1 LDVLDEL
8 VLNNSFSG
16 ITVKKITISIM
27 KKTGILTLAA
37 IVLTSNMGY
46 SFCGFYVAKADVKLF
61 NKTSQ
66 VIIAKNGDKQTVTMS
81 SDFEGEVK
89 DFAMVVPVPVVLEE
103 KDIKT
108 VNQSIFGKLEDY
120 SAPRLVSY
128 YDENPCY
135 EPVDYNDDSYDL
147 MESVQ
152 SAPMM
157 LNMKAVPDSYGVT
170 VEAQYQIGT
179 YDILI
184 LSAKE
189 SGGLETWLNDNGYK
203 MPVGA
208 KEVLD
213 PYIKTNMKFFVCKV
227 NLQQYAKS
235 GAVDLDPLQITYTS
249 PKFMLPI
256 RLGMANANGVQD
268 LVIYMYSKVGRIE
281 TTNYRT
287 SLIPTDFKVPL
298 FVQNEFGVFYRD
310 LYNKAWKREGQN
322 TVFLEYAWEVSPN
335 QTQFCDPCVGDPPV
349 VTDLKEAGVDWL
361 ELQGTDYHTQ
371 ARTYAGNVYFT
382 RLHLTYDRAHFPQ
395 DLLFQETA
403 NKERFQGRYI
413 ITHPASGD
421 FSCEKGQTYI
431 KDLNKR
437 RWNELYTYQ
446 WLTGRDIT
454 THYEYPKE
462 FDQYLTSGSPKKQ
475 GSLIG
480 DGFTPEQVGEQKYSM
495 LSFFVSLLAFAGV
508 VFALSRKRKTQEA
521 KA

>member
-1 LDVLDEL
+1 M
-8 VLNNSFSG
+8 
-16 ITVKKITISIM
+16 KKILIV
-27 KKTGILTLAA
+27 TLAA
-37 IVLTSNMGY
+37 ILFTSNMGY
-46 SFCGFYVAKADVKLF
+46 SFCGFYVAKSDVKLF

-103 KDIKT
+103 KDIRT

-128 YDENPCY
+128 YDQTPCY
-135 EPVDYNDDSYDL
+135 VERDDYDYD
-147 MESVQ
+147 MVAAAPEMMRMSVANVTTTQ
-152 SAPMM
+152 S
-157 LNMKAVPDSYGVT
+157 LGVT
-170 VEAQYQIGT
+170 IEAQYQIGT

-227 NLQQYAKS
+227 NLEKFANKGS
-235 GAVDLDPLQITYTS
+235 VDLDPLQITYTS

-268 LVIYMYSKVGRIE
+268 LIIYMYSKIGRIE

-298 FVQNEFGVFYRD
+298 FAKDEFGVFYRD
-310 LYNKAWKREGQN
+310 LYNKAWGREGKN

-335 QTQFCDPCVGDPPV
+335 QTQFCDPCVGDPPM

-361 ELQGTDYHTQ
+361 TLATQDYHTQ
-371 ARTYAGNVYFT
+371 ARTYAGNVFFT

-403 NKERFQGRYI
+403 NKEKFQGRYI
-413 ITHPASGD
+413 ITYPASGD
-421 FSCEKGQTYI
+421 LSCAEGQTYI
-431 KDLNKR
+431 KDLGKR

-454 THYEYPKE
+454 AHYDYPKE
-462 FDQYLTSGSPKKQ
+462 FDRYLTGGAAKKQ
-475 GSLIG
+475 GSFL
-480 DGFTPEQVGEQKYSM
+480 TPEEFIPEHATKSESNM
-495 LSFFVSLLAFAGV
+495 ISFFTSVLAFAGV
-508 VFALSRKRKTQEA
+508 MFALSRKRKSKEQTVPNS
-521 KA
+521 

>member
-1 LDVLDEL
+1 M
-8 VLNNSFSG
+8 
-16 ITVKKITISIM
+16 KKIPLLLAV
-27 KKTGILTLAA
+27 ILF
-37 IVLTSNMGY
+37 TSNVGY
-46 SFCGFYVAKADVKLF
+46 SFCGFYVAKADIKLF

-66 VIIAKNGDKQTVTMS
+66 VIIAKNGDRQTVTMS

-103 KDIKT
+103 KDIRT
-108 VNQSIFGKLEDY
+108 VNHSIFDKLDTY
-120 SAPRLVSY
+120 SAPRLVEY
-128 YDENPCY
+128 YDESPCY
-135 EPVDYNDDSYDL
+135 VERDYDDFAAKVPMEAMKMSVSYDANEGAKDL
-147 MESVQ
+147 
-152 SAPMM
+152 
-157 LNMKAVPDSYGVT
+157 GVT
-170 VEAQYQIGT
+170 IEAQYTVGT

-189 SGGLETWLNDNGYK
+189 SGGLDTWLNDNGYK

-227 NLQQYAKS
+227 NLTEYAKT
-235 GAVDLDPLQITYTS
+235 GAVDLDPLQISYVS

-256 RLGMANANGVQD
+256 RLGMANSSGVQD
-268 LVIYMYSKVGRIE
+268 LVIYLYSKVGRIE

-298 FVQNEFGVFYRD
+298 FVQGEFGEFYRD
-310 LYNKAWKREGQN
+310 LYNKAWTREAKN
-322 TVFLEYAWEVSPN
+322 TVFLEYAWDVSPT

-361 ELQGTDYHTQ
+361 TLESQDYHTQ
-371 ARTYAGNVYFT
+371 ARNYTGFVYFT
-382 RLHLTYDRAHFPQ
+382 RMHLTYDREHFPQ

-413 ITHPASGD
+413 ITHPAAGD

-431 KDLNKR
+431 QDLNKR

-454 THYEYPKE
+454 AHYDYPKE
-462 FDQYLTSGSPKKQ
+462 FDHFLNKTPQGKKQ
-475 GSLIG
+475 GSMVPLSE
-480 DGFTPEQVGEQKYSM
+480 FTPEKVGEPKGDM
-495 LSFFVSLLAFAGV
+495 MAFFVSMISLAAV
-508 VFALSRKRKTQEA
+508 AFALSRKRKPTPIALKNDQTQ
-521 KA
+521 

>member
-1 LDVLDEL
+1 
-8 VLNNSFSG
+8 
-16 ITVKKITISIM
+16 M
-27 KKTGILTLAA
+27 KKVIALFLAGIISVQSFA
-37 IVLTSNMGY
+37 
-46 SFCGFYVAKADVKLF
+46 FCGFYVAKADVKLF

-81 SDFEGEVK
+81 SDFEGDVK
-89 DFAMVVPVPVVLEE
+89 DFAMVVPVPVILERD
-103 KDIKT
+103 DIRT
-108 VNQSIFGKLEDY
+108 VSHGLFDKLDDY
-120 SAPRLVSY
+120 SAPRLVEY

-135 EPVDYNDDSYDL
+135 VRDNQVYYYPAGATSVEQILDFASIAVNDSL
-147 MESVQ
+147 
-152 SAPMM
+152 
-157 LNMKAVPDSYGVT
+157 GVKIEAKYT
-170 VEAQYQIGT
+170 VGE

-189 SGGLETWLNDNGYK
+189 SGGLETWLNTNGYK

-227 NLQQYAKS
+227 NLENYNVA
-235 GAVDLDPLQITYTS
+235 GAVPLSPLQITYES

-268 LVIYMYSKVGRIE
+268 LIIYMYSKVGRIE

-298 FVQNEFGVFYRD
+298 FVQNEFGEFYRD
-310 LYNKAWKREGQN
+310 LYNRAWTREGKN

-335 QTQFCDPCVGDPPV
+335 QTQFCDPCVGDPPM

-361 ELQGTDYHTQ
+361 TLENTDYHTQ

-395 DLLFQETA
+395 DLTFQETP

-413 ITHPASGD
+413 LTHPANGD
-421 FSCEKGQTYI
+421 FTCEKGQAYI
-431 KDLNKR
+431 KELGKR

-446 WLTGRDIT
+446 WLTGREIT
-454 THYEYPKE
+454 THYDYAKEY
-462 FDQYLTSGSPKKQ
+462 DQYLKKDDKTGKKQ
-475 GSLIG
+475 GSFVPLTDFEG
-480 DGFTPEQVGEQKYSM
+480 PEKVGEPQNSVNAFLLSL
-495 LSFFVSLLAFAGV
+495 LSFLAV
-508 VFALSRKRKTQEA
+508 VFALSRKRKPLCIS
-521 KA
+521 

>member
-1 LDVLDEL
+1 M
-8 VLNNSFSG
+8 
-16 ITVKKITISIM
+16 KKIA
-27 KKTGILTLAA
+27 ILTLA
-37 IVLTSNMGY
+37 IIMFTSNMGY

-61 NKTSQ
+61 NKSSQ
-66 VIIAKNGDKQTVTMS
+66 VVIAKNGDKQTVTMS

-89 DFAMVVPVPVVLEE
+89 DFAMVVPVPVILKRE
-103 KDIKT
+103 DIRT
-108 VNQSIFGKLEDY
+108 VSAGLFSKLDDY
-120 SAPRLVSY
+120 SAPRLVEY

-135 EPVDYNDDSYDL
+135 VPPVYDDY
-147 MESVQ
+147 
-152 SAPMM
+152 PMAVNAEAM
-157 LNMKAVPDSYGVT
+157 TMTLNEVSMSKAANLGVT
-170 VEAQYQIGT
+170 IEAQYQVDE

-227 NLQQYAKS
+227 NLDNYKMQ
-235 GAVDLDPLQITYTS
+235 GAVDLSPLQITYES

-268 LVIYMYSKVGRIE
+268 LIVYMYSKIGRIE

-298 FVQNEFGVFYRD
+298 FVQSEFGEFYRD
-310 LYNKAWKREGQN
+310 LYNKAWSREGKN
-322 TVFLEYAWEVSPN
+322 TVFLEYAWEVSPT

-361 ELQGTDYHTQ
+361 ELSSTDYHTG
-371 ARTYAGNVYFT
+371 ARNYVGNVYFT

-395 DLLFQETA
+395 DLTFQETP

-413 ITHPASGD
+413 ITHPANGD

-431 KDLNKR
+431 KDLGKR

-446 WLTGRDIT
+446 WLTGREIT
-454 THYEYPKE
+454 SHYDYAKEY
-462 FDQYLTSGSPKKQ
+462 DQHLNKANQSGKKQ
-475 GSLIG
+475 GSFVSFAEFEG
-480 DGFTPEQVGEQKYSM
+480 PEQVGGENDNSM
-495 LSFFVSLLAFAGV
+495 FMFFLSMISFAAI
-508 VFALSRKRKTQEA
+508 VFSLSRKREVATGKIAE
-521 KA
+521 K

>member
-1 LDVLDEL
+1 MAAVVL
-8 VLNNSFSG
+8 
-16 ITVKKITISIM
+16 M
-27 KKTGILTLAA
+27 
-37 IVLTSNMGY
+37 SNMGY

-81 SDFEGEVK
+81 SDFEGDVK

-103 KDIKT
+103 KDIRT

-120 SAPRLVSY
+120 SSPRLVSY
-128 YDENPCY
+128 YDETPCY
-135 EPVDYNDDSYDL
+135 VPRYDYDYGTEAL
-147 MESVQ
+147 MSVADA
-152 SAPMM
+152 APMM
-157 LNMKAVPDSYGVT
+157 RMTNVAEDTYHVT
-170 VEAQYQIGT
+170 VEAQYEIGT

-189 SGGLETWLNDNGYK
+189 SGGLEAWLNDNGYK

-227 NLQQYAKS
+227 NLEKFANK
-235 GAVDLDPLQITYTS
+235 GVVDLDPLQITYTS

-256 RLGMANANGVQD
+256 RLGMANASGVQD
-268 LVIYMYSKVGRIE
+268 LVIYMYSKIGRIE

-298 FVQNEFGVFYRD
+298 FVQNEFGEFYRD
-310 LYNKAWKREGQN
+310 LYDKAWTREGKN

-335 QTQFCDPCVGDPPV
+335 QTQFCDPCVGDPPM

-361 ELQGTDYHTQ
+361 TLASQDYHTQ
-371 ARTYAGNVYFT
+371 ARTYAGNVFFT
-382 RLHLTYDRAHFPQ
+382 RMHLKYDRAHFPQ

-403 NKERFQGRYI
+403 NKEKFQGRYI

-421 FSCEKGQTYI
+421 LSCEKGQTYI
-431 KDLNKR
+431 QDLSKR

-454 THYEYPKE
+454 SHYDYPKE
-462 FDQYLTSGSPKKQ
+462 YNQFLTSPGAKKQ
-475 GSLIG
+475 GNIIPVNDFIPEHATKSIG
-480 DGFTPEQVGEQKYSM
+480 NM
-495 LSFFVSLLAFAGV
+495 LTFFVSVLAFAGV
-508 VFALSRKRKTQEA
+508 LFALSRKRKAANLGIKT
-521 KA
+521 

>member
-1 LDVLDEL
+1 
-8 VLNNSFSG
+8 
-16 ITVKKITISIM
+16 M
-27 KKTGILTLAA
+27 KKTLILTLAV
-37 IVLTSNMGY
+37 IMLTSNIGY

-89 DFAMVVPVPVVLEE
+89 DFAMVVPVPVVLAE

-120 SAPRLVSY
+120 SSPRLVSY
-128 YDENPCY
+128 YDEAPCY
-135 EPVDYNDDSYDL
+135 DPQRYYEDGMVLSEVSFNS
-147 MESVQ
+147 MAKVSMMAVQ
-152 SAPMM
+152 
-157 LNMKAVPDSYGVT
+157 DSYGVT
-170 VEAQYQIGT
+170 VEAKYQIGT

-184 LSAKE
+184 LSANE
-189 SGGLETWLNDNGYK
+189 SGGLEKWLNDNGYK

-227 NLQQYAKS
+227 NLDKYANT

-298 FVQNEFGVFYRD
+298 FVQNEFGEFYRD
-310 LYNKAWKREGQN
+310 LYDKAWSREGKN

-335 QTQFCDPCVGDPPV
+335 QTQFCDPCTGDPPM

-361 ELQGTDYHTQ
+361 ELATTDYHTQ
-371 ARTYAGNVYFT
+371 ARTYAGNVFFT
-382 RLHLTYDRAHFPQ
+382 RMHLKYDRAHFPQ

-421 FSCEKGQTYI
+421 FTCEKGQTYI
-431 KDLNKR
+431 QDLGKR

-454 THYEYPKE
+454 AHYDYPKE
-462 FDQYLTSGSPKKQ
+462 YNQYLTSPGAKKQ
-475 GSLIG
+475 GSIIPVN
-480 DGFTPEQVGEQKYSM
+480 DFTPEHATQSTGNMVT
-495 LSFFVSLLAFAGV
+495 FFMSVLAFAGV
-508 VFALSRKRKTQEA
+508 VFALTRKRKSKLLEV
-521 KA
+521 KS

>member
-1 LDVLDEL
+1 
-8 VLNNSFSG
+8 
-16 ITVKKITISIM
+16 M
-27 KKTGILTLAA
+27 KKVLILTLAA
-37 IVLTSNMGY
+37 IVFTSNVGY
-46 SFCGFYVAKADVKLF
+46 SFCGFYVAKSDIKLF

-89 DFAMVVPVPVVLEE
+89 DFAMVVPVPVVLAE
-103 KDIKT
+103 KDIRT

-120 SAPRLVSY
+120 SAPRLVEY
-128 YDENPCY
+128 YDETPCY
-135 EPVDYNDDSYDL
+135 NDYDKNLSDSVMVFTQAL
-147 MESVQ
+147 MKRSVTN
-152 SAPMM
+152 
-157 LNMKAVPDSYGVT
+157 LAVGSLGVT

-189 SGGLETWLNDNGYK
+189 SGGLEQWLNDNGYK

-227 NLQQYAKS
+227 NLDQYART

-268 LVIYMYSKVGRIE
+268 LIIYMYSKVGRIE

-298 FVQNEFGVFYRD
+298 FVKNDFGPFYRD
-310 LYNKAWKREGQN
+310 LYNKAWSREGKN

-335 QTQFCDPCVGDPPV
+335 QTQFCDPCVGDPPM

-361 ELQGTDYHTQ
+361 ELASQDYHTQ
-371 ARTYAGNVYFT
+371 ARTYAGSVYFT
-382 RLHLTYDRAHFPQ
+382 RMHLTYDRAHFPQ

-421 FSCEKGQTYI
+421 LSCAEGQTYI
-431 KDLNKR
+431 QDLSKR

-446 WLTGRDIT
+446 WLTGNDIG
-454 THYEYPKE
+454 THYDYPKE
-462 FDQYLTSGSPKKQ
+462 YNQYLKTGTPTKQ
-475 GSLIG
+475 GSMIALS
-480 DGFTPEQVGEQKYSM
+480 DFTPEKAGGAHSNM
-495 LSFFVSLLAFAGV
+495 MTFFISVLAFAGV
-508 VFALSRKRKTQEA
+508 VFALSRKRKPKEETKVANDTMIQ
-521 KA
+521 

>member
-1 LDVLDEL
+1 
-8 VLNNSFSG
+8 
-16 ITVKKITISIM
+16 M
-27 KKTGILTLAA
+27 KKVLILTLAA
-37 IVLTSNMGY
+37 IVFTSNMGY
-46 SFCGFYVAKADVKLF
+46 SFCGFYVAKADIKLF

-66 VIIAKNGDKQTVTMS
+66 VIIAKNGERQTVTMS
-81 SDFEGEVK
+81 SDFQGDVK
-89 DFAMVVPVPVVLEE
+89 DFAMVVPVPVVLEK
-103 KDIKT
+103 KDIRT
-108 VNQSIFGKLEDY
+108 VSKNLFDKLDEY
-120 SAPRLVSY
+120 SAPRLVEY
-128 YDENPCY
+128 YDETPCY
-135 EPVDYNDDSYDL
+135 VEREYEEYPVALAEASMDVMTTSMSYQDN
-147 MESVQ
+147 
-152 SAPMM
+152 A
-157 LNMKAVPDSYGVT
+157 SYGVV

-189 SGGLETWLNDNGYK
+189 SGGLEQWLIDNDYK

-227 NLQQYAKS
+227 NLQEYAKTGS
-235 GAVDLDPLQITYTS
+235 VDLDPLQISYNS

-256 RLGMANANGVQD
+256 RLGMANADGVQD
-268 LVIYMYSKVGRIE
+268 LVIYMYSKIGRIE

-298 FVQNEFGVFYRD
+298 FVQGEFGEFYRD

-335 QTQFCDPCVGDPPV
+335 QTQFCDPCVGDPPM

-361 ELQGTDYHTQ
+361 ELASQDYHTQ

-382 RLHLTYDRAHFPQ
+382 RMHLTYDRAHFPQ

-421 FSCEKGQTYI
+421 LSCEKGQTYI
-431 KDLNKR
+431 GELNKR

-454 THYEYPKE
+454 SHYDYPKE
-462 FDQYLTSGSPKKQ
+462 YNQFLKSGAPKKQ
-475 GSLIG
+475 GSMISLEN
-480 DGFTPEQVGEQKYSM
+480 FSPEKAGKNENGM
-495 LSFFVSLLAFAGV
+495 MTFFVSVISFAGI
-508 VFALSRKRKTQEA
+508 VFALSRKRRQ
-521 KA
+521 KAETELSR

>member
-1 LDVLDEL
+1 
-8 VLNNSFSG
+8 
-16 ITVKKITISIM
+16 M
-27 KKTGILTLAA
+27 KKAPLLLAV
-37 IVLTSNMGY
+37 IMFSSSIGY
-46 SFCGFYVAKADVKLF
+46 SFCGFYVAKADIKLF

-108 VNQSIFGKLEDY
+108 VNHSIFDKLDDY
-120 SAPRLVSY
+120 SAPRLVEY

-135 EPVDYNDDSYDL
+135 VPRDNQVYLYAESKSAMKMNLSG
-147 MESVQ
+147 SVQ
-152 SAPMM
+152 VDSAM
-157 LNMKAVPDSYGVT
+157 GVKI
-170 VEAQYQIGT
+170 EAKYTIGT

-189 SGGLETWLNDNGYK
+189 SGGLEMWLNQNGYK

-227 NLQQYAKS
+227 NLEEFAKK

-256 RLGMANANGVQD
+256 RLGMANSNGVQD
-268 LVIYMYSKVGRIE
+268 LIVYLYSKVGRIE

-298 FVQNEFGVFYRD
+298 FVQNEFGEFYRD
-310 LYNKAWKREGQN
+310 LYNKAWTREGKN
-322 TVFLEYAWEVSPN
+322 TVFLEYGWDVSPT

-361 ELQGTDYHTQ
+361 ELTSQDYHTQ
-371 ARTYAGNVYFT
+371 ARTYQGFVYFT
-382 RLHLTYDRAHFPQ
+382 RMHLTYDREHFPQ

-413 ITHPASGD
+413 LTHPANGD

-454 THYEYPKE
+454 AHYDYPKE
-462 FDQYLTSGSPKKQ
+462 YDIYLNKDAQGKKQ
-475 GSLIG
+475 GSFIPVS
-480 DGFTPEQVGEQKYSM
+480 DFTPEKAGEPTNDMMAFFISI
-495 LSFFVSLLAFAGV
+495 LSLVAV
-508 VFALSRKRKTQEA
+508 VFALSRKRTVEPQEI
-521 KA
+521 K

>member
-1 LDVLDEL
+1 M
-8 VLNNSFSG
+8 
-16 ITVKKITISIM
+16 KKIALLLAVIM
-27 KKTGILTLAA
+27 F
-37 IVLTSNMGY
+37 TSNIGY
-46 SFCGFYVAKADVKLF
+46 SFCGFYVAKADIKLF
-61 NKTSQ
+61 NKSSQ

-89 DFAMVVPVPVVLEE
+89 DFAMVIPVPVVLAE
-103 KDIKT
+103 KDIRT
-108 VNQSIFGKLEDY
+108 VNQSIFGKLDDY
-120 SAPRLVSY
+120 SAPRLVEY
-128 YDENPCY
+128 YDETPCY
-135 EPVDYNDDSYDL
+135 EERNYYASDTVMVFTQKFMRMSMAD
-147 MESVQ
+147 
-152 SAPMM
+152 APAGSM
-157 LNMKAVPDSYGVT
+157 GVT

-189 SGGLETWLNDNGYK
+189 SGGLEQWLNDNGYK
-203 MPVGA
+203 MPIGA

-227 NLQQYAKS
+227 NLEQYANS

-256 RLGMANANGVQD
+256 RLGMANSNGVQD
-268 LVIYMYSKVGRIE
+268 LIIYMYSKVGRIE

-298 FVQNEFGVFYRD
+298 FVQSDFGPFYRD
-310 LYNKAWKREGQN
+310 LYNKAWTREGKN

-335 QTQFCDPCVGDPPV
+335 QTQFCDPCVGDPPM

-361 ELQGTDYHTQ
+361 ELASQDYHTQ

-382 RLHLTYDRAHFPQ
+382 RMHLTYDRAHFPQ

-413 ITHPASGD
+413 LTHPASGD
-421 FSCEKGQTYI
+421 LSCEKGQTYI
-431 KDLNKR
+431 QELGKR

-454 THYEYPKE
+454 AHYDYPKE
-462 FDQYLTSGSPKKQ
+462 LDNQLVKTGAGKQ
-475 GSLIG
+475 GSFIPIS
-480 DGFTPEQVGEQKYSM
+480 DFTPEQTGAGNNNMMTFFISM
-495 LSFFVSLLAFAGV
+495 LAFAAV
-508 VFALSRKRKTQEA
+508 VFALSRKKKVAVSSLGTPEFDG
-521 KA
+521 KSN

>member
-1 LDVLDEL
+1 
-8 VLNNSFSG
+8 
-16 ITVKKITISIM
+16 M
-27 KKTGILTLAA
+27 KKVLILTLAA
-37 IVLTSNMGY
+37 IVFTSNMGY

-61 NKTSQ
+61 NKSSQ

-108 VNQSIFGKLEDY
+108 VSASIFTKLDDY
-120 SAPRLVSY
+120 SAPRLVEY

-135 EPVDYNDDSYDL
+135 VEPDYDYPMAVAGAAYDNIAITT
-147 MESVQ
+147 MREV
-152 SAPMM
+152 AEEKY
-157 LNMKAVPDSYGVT
+157 NVT
-170 VEAQYQIGT
+170 IEAQYQIGT

-189 SGGLETWLNDNGYK
+189 SGGLEAWLNDNGYK

-227 NLQQYAKS
+227 NLQQYANKGS
-235 GAVDLDPLQITYTS
+235 VDLDPLQITYTS

-268 LVIYMYSKVGRIE
+268 LIIYMYSKLGRIE

-298 FVQNEFGVFYRD
+298 FCQSEFGEFYRD
-310 LYNKAWKREGQN
+310 LYNKAWSREGKN

-335 QTQFCDPCVGDPPV
+335 QTQFCDPCVGDPPM

-361 ELQGTDYHTQ
+361 TLASQDYHTQ
-371 ARTYAGNVYFT
+371 ARTYAGNVFFT
-382 RLHLTYDRAHFPQ
+382 RMHLTYDRAHFPQ

-403 NKERFQGRYI
+403 NKEKFQGRYI
-413 ITHPASGD
+413 ITHPGSGD
-421 FSCEKGQTYI
+421 FSCEKGQTYL
-431 KDLNKR
+431 KELSKR

-454 THYEYPKE
+454 SHYDYPKE
-462 FDQYLTSGSPKKQ
+462 YDQYIQVKDGKSKQGGFLNIDSFAPEHATKSGSNM
-475 GSLIG
+475 ITF
-480 DGFTPEQVGEQKYSM
+480 FTSV
-495 LSFFVSLLAFAGV
+495 LAFAGV
-508 VFALSRKRKTQEA
+508 MFALSRKRKSKEEI
-521 KA
+521 KSSI

>member
-1 LDVLDEL
+1 
-8 VLNNSFSG
+8 
-16 ITVKKITISIM
+16 M
-27 KKTGILTLAA
+27 KKVIALTLTA
-37 IVLTSNMGY
+37 IIFTSNIGY

-61 NKTSQ
+61 NETSQ

-81 SDFEGEVK
+81 SDFKGDVK
-89 DFAMVVPVPVVLEE
+89 DFAMVVPVPVVLAE

-108 VNQSIFGKLEDY
+108 VNKSIFTKLDDY
-120 SAPRLVSY
+120 SSPRLVSY
-128 YDENPCY
+128 YDEAPCY
-135 EPVDYNDDSYDL
+135 VEPEYELKTLALSDL
-147 MESVQ
+147 QM
-152 SAPMM
+152 APMTT
-157 LNMKAVPDSYGVT
+157 NMVTATGGTYGVT
-170 VEAQYQIGT
+170 IEAKYTIGT

-189 SGGLETWLNDNGYK
+189 SGGLEQWLIDNGYK

-227 NLQQYAKS
+227 NLDNYAKT

-256 RLGMANANGVQD
+256 RLGMANSTGLQD
-268 LVIYMYSKVGRIE
+268 LIIYMYSKVGRIE

-298 FVQNEFGVFYRD
+298 FCQSEFGPFYRD
-310 LYNKAWKREGQN
+310 LYNKAWSREGKN

-335 QTQFCDPCVGDPPV
+335 QTQFCDPCTGDPPM

-361 ELQGTDYHTQ
+361 ELASTDYHTQ

-382 RLHLTYDRAHFPQ
+382 RMHLTYDRAHFPQ

-403 NKERFQGRYI
+403 NTERFQGRYI

-421 FSCEKGQTYI
+421 FSCEKGQTYLQE
-431 KDLNKR
+431 LNKR

-454 THYEYPKE
+454 SHYDYPKE
-462 FDQYLTSGSPKKQ
+462 YNQYLKSGAAKKQ
-475 GSLIG
+475 GSIIPVN
-480 DGFTPEQVGEQKYSM
+480 DFSPEHATQNSGNM
-495 LSFFVSLLAFAGV
+495 LNFFVSVLAFAGV
-508 VFALSRKRKTQEA
+508 LFALSRKRSIKPLA
-521 KA
+521 APNDDNIVR

>member
-1 LDVLDEL
+1 
-8 VLNNSFSG
+8 
-16 ITVKKITISIM
+16 M
-27 KKTGILTLAA
+27 KKTALLTLAA
-37 IVLTSNMGY
+37 IVLTSSMGY

-61 NKTSQ
+61 NKSSQ

-103 KDIKT
+103 KDIRT
-108 VNQSIFGKLEDY
+108 VNQSIFAKLDDY
-120 SAPRLVSY
+120 SAPRLVEY

-135 EPVDYNDDSYDL
+135 TQPEYEIYPTAMGAVTLDNIAITSMAERAEDY
-147 MESVQ
+147 Q
-152 SAPMM
+152 
-157 LNMKAVPDSYGVT
+157 VT
-170 VEAQYQIGT
+170 IEAQYQIGT

-189 SGGLETWLNDNGYK
+189 SGGLEAWLNDNGYK

-227 NLQQYAKS
+227 NLQQYANKGS
-235 GAVDLDPLQITYTS
+235 VDLDPLQITYTS

-268 LVIYMYSKVGRIE
+268 LIIYMYSKVGRIE

-310 LYNKAWKREGQN
+310 LYNKAWGREGKN

-361 ELQGTDYHTQ
+361 ELKSQDYHTQ

-413 ITHPASGD
+413 ITHPANGD

-431 KDLNKR
+431 QDLGKR

-454 THYEYPKE
+454 AHYDYPKE
-462 FDQYLTSGSPKKQ
+462 YNQYLKSGNGAKKQ
-475 GSLIG
+475 GGFMSI
-480 DGFTPEQVGEQKYSM
+480 DSFTPESTGKPENGM
-495 LSFFVSLLAFAGV
+495 LTFFVSLLSFAGV
-508 VFALSRKRKTQEA
+508 VFALSRKRKA
-521 KA
+521 KPEEVKA

>member
-1 LDVLDEL
+1 
-8 VLNNSFSG
+8 
-16 ITVKKITISIM
+16 M
-27 KKTGILTLAA
+27 KKVLILTLAA
-37 IVLTSNMGY
+37 VVFTSNMGY

-61 NKTSQ
+61 NETSQ

-81 SDFEGEVK
+81 SDFKGDVK

-103 KDIKT
+103 KDIST
-108 VNQSIFGKLEDY
+108 VNQSIFTKLDDY
-120 SAPRLVSY
+120 SAPRLVEY
-128 YDENPCY
+128 YDEDPCY
-135 EPVDYNDDSYDL
+135 TPRDYDIYPSAMAGASYD
-147 MESVQ
+147 MVATMNVAED
-152 SAPMM
+152 AEAY
-157 LNMKAVPDSYGVT
+157 NVT
-170 VEAQYQIGT
+170 IEAQYQIGT

-189 SGGLETWLNDNGYK
+189 SGGLEQWLNDNGYK

-227 NLQQYAKS
+227 NLQQYANKGS
-235 GAVDLDPLQITYTS
+235 VDLDPLQLTYTS

-256 RLGMANANGVQD
+256 RLGMANSTGLQD
-268 LVIYMYSKVGRIE
+268 LIVYMYSQKGRIE

-298 FVQNEFGVFYRD
+298 FCQNEFGTFYRD
-310 LYNKAWKREGQN
+310 LYNKAWSREGKN
-322 TVFLEYAWEVSPN
+322 TVFLEYGWDVSPT

-361 ELQGTDYHTQ
+361 ELESTDYHTQ
-371 ARTYAGNVYFT
+371 ARNYKGFVYFT
-382 RLHLTYDRAHFPQ
+382 RMHLTYDRAHFPQ

-413 ITHPASGD
+413 ITHPASGGD

-431 KDLNKR
+431 QELSKR

-454 THYEYPKE
+454 THYDYPKE
-462 FDQYLTSGSPKKQ
+462 YNQYLKSGGAKKQ
-475 GSLIG
+475 GSIIPVN
-480 DGFTPEQVGEQKYSM
+480 DFTPEHATQTSGNM
-495 LSFFVSLLAFAGV
+495 LNFFVSVLAFAGV
-508 VFALSRKRKTQEA
+508 LFALSRKRKQNLQEV
-521 KA
+521 KS

>member
-1 LDVLDEL
+1 
-8 VLNNSFSG
+8 
-16 ITVKKITISIM
+16 M
-27 KKTGILTLAA
+27 KKVLILTLAA
-37 IVLTSNMGY
+37 IVFTSNIGY

-103 KDIKT
+103 KDIRT

-120 SAPRLVSY
+120 SSPRLVSY
-128 YDENPCY
+128 YDQTPCY
-135 EPVDYNDDSYDL
+135 VEPEYYNEGVLLSEVSFDA
-147 MESVQ
+147 
-152 SAPMM
+152 APMM
-157 LNMKAVPDSYGVT
+157 NFGYAADTLGVT

-189 SGGLETWLNDNGYK
+189 SGGLETWLNANGYK

-227 NLQQYAKS
+227 NLEKFANKGS
-235 GAVDLDPLQITYTS
+235 VDLDPLQITYTS

-268 LVIYMYSKVGRIE
+268 LVIYMYSKIGRIE

-298 FVQNEFGVFYRD
+298 FVQNEFGEFYRD
-310 LYNKAWKREGQN
+310 LYDKAWTREGKN

-335 QTQFCDPCVGDPPV
+335 QTQFCDPCVGDPPM

-361 ELQGTDYHTQ
+361 TLATQDYHTQ
-371 ARTYAGNVYFT
+371 ARTYAGNVFFT
-382 RLHLTYDRAHFPQ
+382 RMHLKYDRAHFPQ

-403 NKERFQGRYI
+403 NKEKFQGRYI

-421 FSCEKGQTYI
+421 LSCAEGQTYI
-431 KDLNKR
+431 KDLGKR

-454 THYEYPKE
+454 SHADYPKE
-462 FDQYLTSGSPKKQ
+462 YDQFLTGGAPKKQ
-475 GSLIG
+475 GALV
-480 DGFTPEQVGEQKYSM
+480 DLENFTPEHATKSESNM
-495 LSFFVSLLAFAGV
+495 ITFFTSVLAFAGV
-508 VFALSRKRKTQEA
+508 MFALSRKRKLKETVPNQ
-521 KA
+521 